1 MDQRQRGLAEEAVRR
16 LRVRTQNQRRLE
28 GISDSLVRSLHASQQ
43 EFFADKSKKRL
54 GRCSR
59 RAGKT
64 HLAAVGLVDAA
75 VRYPNTLVPY
85 ITLSIK
91 NARRILWGTL
101 RGIEQQYAMGM
112 EFLENQLVVKVP
124 NGSQIILG
132 GCTDREEI
140 EKFRGSAYS
149 RCVVDESQSIK
160 TSILE
165 ILIDDVIEAATLD
178 LDGEIWMFG
187 TPNASASGYFFD
199 ANLKRTSP
207 WKSFSWTLLDNPHLP
222 GARDWLKRR
231 MEENGW
237 DEDDPTYRREYCGDW
252 CRDENSLVYAFSKK
266 RNVSEDFPEG
276 EWHYGLGIDLG
287 FSDATALVVVAWSDT
302 VPETYVLDVEKH
314 HGLVTDDIAKRVRML
329 DAEYGFDRIVCD
341 TGGLGVMI
349 TEELNRRHSLNI
361 EAAQKRKKFDHIE
374 LMNSD
379 LKKGKLL
386 VVENERT
393 KLLIDEIEILEWDH
407 VERAKGKWIEKS
419 DNENHACDA
428 LLYIWRESLGFL
440 HRPGESVFEYGS
452 EGWYRREEQQ
462 MEEAA
467 LAEIGD
473 QEVEWDEESG
483 MDPVFVN

>member
-199 ANLKRTSP
+199 ANLKIIQ
-207 WKSFSWTLLDNPHLP
+207 F
-222 GARDWLKRR
+222 A
-231 MEENGW
+231 
-237 DEDDPTYRREYCGDW
+237 
-252 CRDENSLVYAFSKK
+252 YAI
-266 RNVSEDFPEG
+266 N
-276 EWHYGLGIDLG
+276 Y
-287 FSDATALVVVAWSDT
+287 
-302 VPETYVLDVEKH
+302 
-314 HGLVTDDIAKRVRML
+314 
-329 DAEYGFDRIVCD
+329 
-341 TGGLGVMI
+341 
-349 TEELNRRHSLNI
+349 
-361 EAAQKRKKFDHIE
+361 
-374 LMNSD
+374 
-379 LKKGKLL
+379 
-386 VVENERT
+386 
-393 KLLIDEIEILEWDH
+393 
-407 VERAKGKWIEKS
+407 
-419 DNENHACDA
+419 
-428 LLYIWRESLGFL
+428 LYF
-440 HRPGESVFEYGS
+440 
-452 EGWYRREEQQ
+452 
-462 MEEAA
+462 
-467 LAEIGD
+467 
-473 QEVEWDEESG
+473 
-483 MDPVFVN
+483 